1 MKIQRHMQQMKEC
14 DKNNN
19 NNNIRTSKEKMESL
33 PEEEFRVMVVK
44 MIQNLRDKMEVQI
57 NGCNNWEDTRNIY
70 KGPRRTKEQSTMNN
84 VTQMK
89 NTLEGTNSKIT
100 EAEE

>member
-57 NGCNNWEDTRNIY
+57 NGCNN
-70 KGPRRTKEQSTMNN
+70 
-84 VTQMK
+84 
-89 NTLEGTNSKIT
+89 
-100 EAEE
+100 

>member
-1 MKIQRHMQQMKEC
+1 MQQMKEC

-57 NGCNNWEDTRNIY
+57 NGCNN
-70 KGPRRTKEQSTMNN
+70 
-84 VTQMK
+84 
-89 NTLEGTNSKIT
+89 
-100 EAEE
+100 

>member
-1 MKIQRHMQQMKEC
+1 MQQMKEC
-14 DKNNN
+14 DNNNNNNN

-57 NGCNNWEDTRNIY
+57 N
-70 KGPRRTKEQSTMNN
+70 
-84 VTQMK
+84 
-89 NTLEGTNSKIT
+89 
-100 EAEE
+100 